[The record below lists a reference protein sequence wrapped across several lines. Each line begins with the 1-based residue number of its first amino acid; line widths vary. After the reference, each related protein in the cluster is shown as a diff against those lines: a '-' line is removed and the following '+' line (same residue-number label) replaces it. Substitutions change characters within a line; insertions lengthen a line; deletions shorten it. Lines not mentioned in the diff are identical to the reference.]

1 MKKQLVDL
9 FFVVLGSFVLALGV
23 ALFIIPNDILTGGLA
38 GVSLIINAFIDV
50 DTGTI
55 IFILSISLLMLGT
68 IFMGKKFF
76 VNTCVSSVV
85 YPLFLILLEDH
96 ITAPH
101 IDPVLATIYGGLLVG
116 AGVGLVVRQG
126 SSTGGMDIPP
136 IIINRMT
143 GIDVYKSV
151 MVIDAL
157 TVSFGFYT
165 YGFEKVL
172 VGLISVYVS
181 SLTINKIV
189 TFGGISAKSV
199 QIISK
204 QYKEIND
211 VILKVIDR
219 GTTIMDVQGGYTGS
233 EQKMILVV
241 VSSSQYNKLIDIV
254 HKYDKEAFVIV
265 QDATDVKG
273 EGFNE
278 IVRI

>member
-1 MKKQLVDL
+1 MRKQLINL

-38 GVSLIINAFIDV
+38 GVALIINAFIEV
-50 DTGTI
+50 DTSI
-55 IFILSISLLMLGT
+55 IILLLSITLLLVGT
-68 IFMGKKFF
+68 TFMGKKFF
-76 VNTCVSSVV
+76 INTCISSII
-85 YPLFLILLEDH
+85 YPVFLIFLENH
-96 ITAPH
+96 ITIPQV
-101 IDPVLATIYGGLLVG
+101 DPILATIYGGLFVG

-136 IIINRMT
+136 IIINKLT

-151 MVIDAL
+151 MCIDAL
-157 TVSFGFYT
+157 TVSFGLYT

-181 SLTINKIV
+181 GLIINKIV
-189 TFGGISAKSV
+189 TFGGVDAKSV

-204 QYKEIND
+204 EYKKINEEILE
-211 VILKVIDR
+211 VLDR
-219 GTTIMDVQGGYTGS
+219 GTTIIDVQGGYTNA
-233 EQKMILVV
+233 EQKMLLVV
-241 VSSSQYNKLIDIV
+241 LSASQYKTLIEIV

-265 QDATDVKG
+265 QDANDVKG